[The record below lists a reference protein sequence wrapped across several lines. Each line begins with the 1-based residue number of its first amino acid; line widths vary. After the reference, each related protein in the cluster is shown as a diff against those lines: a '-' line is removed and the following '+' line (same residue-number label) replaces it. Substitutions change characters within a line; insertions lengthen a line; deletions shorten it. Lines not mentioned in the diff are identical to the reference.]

1 MEEEKQEY
9 LKQGY
14 NVIMDIPLLFEN
26 ELENTGTK
34 CGLYTLLKYTN
45 GSFNAT

>member
-14 NVIMDIPLLFEN
+14 NVIMDIQFV
-26 ELENTGTK
+26 
-34 CGLYTLLKYTN
+34 LLKMN
-45 GSFNAT
+45 WKIQ

>member
-26 ELENTGTK
+26 ELK
-34 CGLYTLLKYTN
+34 IQ
-45 GSFNAT
+45 